1 MVWVLAVRSK
11 ATIGRLHKTRSLV
24 RETRSGIPDYPVPI
38 PKSNLR
44 LNPNR
49 TKHHKWQPSGF

>member
-11 ATIGRLHKTRSLV
+11 ATIGRLHKNRSLA
-24 RETRSGIPDYPVPI
+24 RETRSGILNYPVPI

-44 LNPNR
+44 LNTNH
-49 TKHHKWQPSGF
+49 TKHHKQQPSAF